1 MGIPNA
7 YEHCKLTARESSM
20 RTSHFYEKSFISM
33 KSFIHF
39 YEIIEIISMRN
50 DSGDIVITIQMPHQ
64 NISEL

>member
-1 MGIPNA
+1 
-7 YEHCKLTARESSM
+7 
-20 RTSHFYEKSFISM
+20 M

-64 NISEL
+64 NISELELYYKDELSIYR